1 MNNKIFQQDL
11 LLSKIKFTN
20 LNFGMPLNIEV
31 IPADHIVHTVHGP
44 ITNAHENY
52 KVYGA
57 LNILILS
64 IFHKRLVTIKTISLA
79 NKIDFFHTTIVFSI
93 SPNYLGR

>member
-20 LNFGMPLNIEV
+20 LNFGMPLNMEV

>member
-1 MNNKIFQQDL
+1 
-11 LLSKIKFTN
+11 
-20 LNFGMPLNIEV
+20 MPLNIEV

-64 IFHKRLVTIKTISLA
+64 IFHKCLVTIKTISLA